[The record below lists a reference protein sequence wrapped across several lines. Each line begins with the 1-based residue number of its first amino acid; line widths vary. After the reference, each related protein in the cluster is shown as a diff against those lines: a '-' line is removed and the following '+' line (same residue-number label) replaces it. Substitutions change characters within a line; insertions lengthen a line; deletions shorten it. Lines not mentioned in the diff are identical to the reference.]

1 VDETGVFSME
11 RKISFIGVGKMG
23 GSLLER
29 LISTGLVSKD
39 NVMACDINRDRL
51 NDLRQRLW
59 IMISQDNK
67 EGVRFGDIVVIAV
80 MPKVV
85 RSVLEEVRQEVLES
99 KTIVSVAALIPIET
113 IENII
118 QAKIGAVRI
127 MPNIPS
133 LVGSGFNLVC
143 FGNFLKE
150 QDKQFIR
157 NMFAVWGEYREVD
170 EDKMNLYTV
179 ISAMGPTYFTP
190 FLDVLV
196 RFGVE
201 KGLTEAE
208 AREVACFTLKGTA
221 ELISKVPS
229 PIEDLKNMI
238 TSQPLK
244 EKEQEL
250 KILFKETLEKT
261 LNEIEIGSRKLSQ
274 AK

>member
-1 VDETGVFSME
+1 VFSME

-51 NDLRQRLW
+51 NDLRQRLG

-113 IENII
+113 IEKII
-118 QAKIGAVRI
+118 QAKIGVVRV

-179 ISAMGPTYFTP
+179 ISAMGPTYFMP

-208 AREVACFTLKGTA
+208 AREVACLTLRGTA

-229 PIEDLKNMI
+229 SIEDLKNMI

>member
-1 VDETGVFSME
+1 MD

-23 GSLLER
+23 GALLER
-29 LISTGLVSKD
+29 LVNAGFVSKD
-39 NVMACDINRDRL
+39 NVLACDINGDRL
-51 NDLRQRLW
+51 DELRQRLG

-67 EGVRFGDIVVIAV
+67 KGARFGDIVLIAV
-80 MPKVV
+80 MPKLV
-85 RSVLEEVRQEVLES
+85 RSVLEEIRHEISEEKV
-99 KTIVSVAALIPIET
+99 IVSVAALIPIET
-113 IENII
+113 IESTLGT
-118 QAKIGAVRI
+118 KTGVVRI

-150 QDKQFIR
+150 QDKQFVR
-157 NMFAVWGEYREVD
+157 NMLTVWGEYREVG

-179 ISAMGPTYFTP
+179 ISAMGPTYVMP

-208 AREVACFTLKGTA
+208 AREVACLTLKGTA
-221 ELISKVPS
+221 ELVSKVQS

-250 KILFKETLEKT
+250 KSIFKETLEKT